1 MLMEKKTLKMTGKT
15 AVIQIILFIA
25 LILSYT
31 LLVSLVPLK
40 SRVVQRSY
48 AFVFLIAAAIY
59 DIRTNEIPLSVCAGM
74 ISLALIYSVI
84 YLWDIAALIAAVV
97 ITVLLLAVSLAGRG
111 IIGTGDALLLGSS
124 VMMLSVQEILG
135 FLFLTFLLSSVLG
148 VILSIKMCKFKDAVV
163 PLAPCIAVAFIIR
176 CLLR

>member
-1 MLMEKKTLKMTGKT
+1 MEKMTLKMTGKT

-97 ITVLLLAVSLAGRG
+97 ITVLLLAVSLAGR
-111 IIGTGDALLLGSS
+111 
-124 VMMLSVQEILG
+124 
-135 FLFLTFLLSSVLG
+135 
-148 VILSIKMCKFKDAVV
+148 
-163 PLAPCIAVAFIIR
+163 
-176 CLLR
+176 